1 MKLFRYGLAGINVLQ
16 KPTIVYLASVFCI
29 GLIYGDFLN
38 KQLSFQNI
46 HSNCLICRQLL
57 FIDKNDHDI
66 SVMGVKH
73 IDTFLLFSIFYYFKI
88 SKATFAKREETKFKT
103 EN

>member
-16 KPTIVYLASVFCI
+16 KPVIVYLASVFCI

-38 KQLSFQNI
+38 KQISFQNI

-73 IDTFLLFSIFYYFKI
+73 IDTFVIQHFLLFQNFKSYFCQEGGDKI
-88 SKATFAKREETKFKT
+88 
-103 EN
+103 